1 MTFILILSLLN
12 GSSGGA
18 AISQIEFSGEHA
30 EVRCEAAGEKWVK
43 KTNSFDVDARYTCVK
58 LQY

>member
-18 AISQIEFSGEHA
+18 AISQIEFTGASA
-30 EVRCEAAGEKWVK
+30 EVRCEKAGEKWVK
-43 KTNSFDVDARYTCVK
+43 ATNSFDVTARYACVEK
-58 LQY
+58 P